1 MKSTFIFFAV
11 LALLLLAAVP
21 ALGAS
26 GISLDEIIGSWTNF
40 PDEYLCTG
48 TNVIFKFRLTNE
60 TEYYIRGM
68 TNGFKVYSPDG
79 ADWNSVHG
87 EWLIDCH
94 TWFDLWCGTSP
105 FGVTGSG
112 ADTIGFGGSKLMQ
125 QGIPPG
131 FDSVA
136 FLIAVGP
143 IDDDQGGRHL
153 CIDSSYYPPSG
164 IWMWAFSPGDNF
176 LPSWDGPH
184 CFMIEVIPCDDQDGD
199 GVYCGCDN
207 CEHVYNPDQTDSNWD
222 GVGDACVGYCCII
235 RGDIDHNGS
244 PQIDIADLVFMVD
257 FMFTS
262 GPPPICGGEMDV
274 NASGAFD
281 ISDLVYMVE
290 YMFEDGPAPVACP

>member
-1 MKSTFIFFAV
+1 M
-11 LALLLLAAVP
+11 
-21 ALGAS
+21 GAS
-26 GISLDEIIGSWTNF
+26 GISLEEIIGSWENW
-40 PDEYLCTG
+40 PDRYLCTG

-60 TEYYIRGM
+60 TEYHIRGM

-79 ADWNSVHG
+79 AQWTTATG
-87 EWLIDCH
+87 EWLVDCH
-94 TWFDLWCGTSP
+94 TWFDLFCGVSP

-153 CIDSSYYPPSG
+153 CIDSSYYPPNG
-164 IWMWAFSPGDNF
+164 TWLWAFSGSGGSMPPG
-176 LPSWDGPH
+176 WGGPY
-184 CFMIEVIPCDDQDGD
+184 CYQIGVIPGDDQDGD

-207 CEHVYNPDQTDSNWD
+207 CEHVYTPDQTDSNWD
-222 GVGDACVGYCCII
+222 GLGDACQGYCCDI

-244 PQIDIADLVFMVD
+244 PQIDMADLVFMVD

-281 ISDLVYMVE
+281 ISDLVYMVD
-290 YMFEDGPAPVACP
+290 YMFTGGPAPVACP